1 MKATAELLDDEITG
15 KGLKCSTS
23 DVGGRWRETCLWFF
37 SQSVSNTGVFCCCCV
52 DLRRA
57 DWHLVVKLVFLQHAL
72 KHTEGQRTNSDDDS
86 CLFTFHIS
94 YVSDCTGAAQCL
106 TVRLLIPSENAPIC
120 LTVPSESSICQE
132 INKQTNRKQTNQIQT
147 EEPNWTSWSVS
158 SERSWA
164 AAEASPYLFQ
174 VFQVLLVDQDSS
186 SLEAAALWHFH
197 VHGADVLLAII
208 LTFLPQ
214 SAKTAERQ
222 TSGLNE
228 TKGDGLS

>member
-1 MKATAELLDDEITG
+1 MFYFRCWWEVEGNVFVIFFTKRLKHRSFLL
-15 KGLKCSTS
+15 L
-23 DVGGRWRETCLWFF
+23 
-37 SQSVSNTGVFCCCCV
+37 
-52 DLRRA
+52 LRRPP
-57 DWHLVVKLVFLQHAL
+57 
-72 KHTEGQRTNSDDDS
+72 EGRLTPRGKTRLPSACSETHRGAETNSDDDS